1 MNMNLSKYINKT
13 ILFGAALTLSNISFA
28 GNEDRAGS
36 AGASELLI
44 NPWARSS
51 AWADAGVSSVTGLEA
66 MFVNVAGLSYADKT
80 EIMFTNTNWLGK
92 LADISINNFGLAQR
106 VGETSVIGLS
116 FMSMNFGEIPIT
128 TTELPEGGIGSFNPR
143 YSNINLAYSKQFSS
157 SISGGLNVKLI
168 SESISNVKAS
178 GVAFD
183 AGIRYITG
191 ENDNIKFAISLKNVG
206 GPMSFK
212 GDGLNLDILN
222 TSTDNTIAMTQRVT
236 EFELPSLLSIG
247 ASYDFLF
254 NENNTLTIAAAF
266 TSNSFTKDQ
275 FRLGANY
282 KLSTEKAIATFSTG
296 YVFEKA
302 IFNKELRTSA
312 LTGLTAGVSV
322 DFPLGE
328 SKSPIGIDYAFRSS
342 VFGGVHTIGAR
353 INLK

>member
-1 MNMNLSKYINKT
+1 MNLSKN
-13 ILFGAALTLSNISFA
+13 ILKVLFLGSTFFSTVYSYA

-66 MFVNVAGLSYADKT
+66 MFVNVAGLSYTDKT
-80 EIMFTNTNWLGK
+80 EIMFTNTNWLSK

-106 VGETSVIGLS
+106 VGETTVIGLS
-116 FMSMNFGEIPIT
+116 FMSMNFGDIPIT
-128 TTELPEGGIGSFNPR
+128 TTELPEGGLGNFNPK
-143 YSNINLAYSKQFSS
+143 YSNINLAFSKQFSS
-157 SISGGLNVKLI
+157 SISGGLNVKLV
-168 SESISNVKAS
+168 SESIANVKAS

-183 AGIRYITG
+183 AGVRYVTG

-206 GPMSFK
+206 GPMRFS

-222 TSTDNTIAMTQRVT
+222 TSTDNTIAMVQRVSD
-236 EFELPSLLSIG
+236 FELPSLLSIG
-247 ASYDFLF
+247 ASYDILI
-254 NENNTLTIAAAF
+254 NENNKLTLAGAF

-282 KLSTEKAIATFSTG
+282 TMTAGKIQAGLRAG
-296 YVFEKA
+296 YVFEKSV
-302 IFNKELRTSA
+302 FSKELRTTA
-312 LTGLTAGVSV
+312 LTGLTAGVSF
-322 DFPLGE
+322 DFLVGE
-328 SKSPIGIDYAFRSS
+328 VKSPIGIDYAYRAC
-342 VFGGVHTIGAR
+342 VFGGIHTIGAR

>member
-1 MNMNLSKYINKT
+1 MNLYKYIPKG
-13 ILFGAALTLSNISFA
+13 ILLGSALVMSTFSFG

-51 AWADAGVSSVTGLEA
+51 AWADAGVSSVTGLES
-66 MFVNVAGLSYADKT
+66 MFINVAGLSYADKT
-80 EIMFTNTNWLGK
+80 EIMFTNTNWLSQ
-92 LADISINNFGLAQR
+92 LADISVNNFGLAQR
-106 VGETSVIGLS
+106 IGETSVLGIS

-128 TTELPEGGIGSFNPR
+128 TTELPEGGIGTFNPR

-168 SESISNVKAS
+168 NQAINNVRAS

-183 AGIRYITG
+183 AGVRYVTG

-206 GPMSFK
+206 APMRFS

-222 TSTDNTIAMTQRVT
+222 TSTNNAISMVQRVSN
-236 EFELPSLLSIG
+236 FELPSLLTIG

-254 NENNTLTIAAAF
+254 NENNKLTLAGAF

-282 KLSTEKAIATFSTG
+282 TLTSSKAIFMMSTG

-302 IFNKELRTSA
+302 IFDKEARTSA
-312 LTGLTAGVSV
+312 LTGLTAGISV
-322 DFPLGE
+322 DFPMGK
-328 SKSPIGIDYAFRSS
+328 SKSPIGIDYAYRAS

-353 INLK
+353 INIK

>member
-1 MNMNLSKYINKT
+1 MKLYNYISKS
-13 ILFGAALTLSNISFA
+13 ILLGSALAISSFSFA

-80 EIMFTNTNWLGK
+80 EIMFTNTNWLSK
-92 LADISINNFGLAQR
+92 LADISVNNFGLAQR
-106 VGETSVIGLS
+106 IGETSVLGIS

-128 TTELPEGGIGSFNPR
+128 TTELPEGGIGTFNPR
-143 YSNINLAYSKQFSS
+143 YSNINLAFSKQFSS

-168 SESISNVKAS
+168 NQAINNVKAS

-183 AGIRYITG
+183 AGVRYITG

-206 GPMSFK
+206 APMQFS

-222 TSTDNTIAMTQRVT
+222 TGTGNTISMVQRVSD
-236 EFELPSLLSIG
+236 FELPSLLSIG

-254 NENNTLTIAAAF
+254 NENNTLTIAGAF

-282 KLSTEKAIATFSTG
+282 TLASSKAIFMMSTG

-302 IFNKELRTSA
+302 IFDKEARTSA
-312 LTGLTAGVSV
+312 LTGLTAGLSV
-322 DFPLGE
+322 DFPLGK
-328 SKSPIGIDYAFRSS
+328 SKSPIGIDYAYRAS

-353 INLK
+353 VNFK